1 MSIGYEENDEEEEE
15 EEFTSNTQS
24 LSISLPA
31 WLVIAIDE
39 KRKLAKRSTWIT
51 EDLEKMPKYAKE
63 RKRILREMNVGAK
76 SKRLETHVGYKRLQ
90 PEDKTM
96 TNSLQV

>member
-1 MSIGYEENDEEEEE
+1 MSIGYEENDEEE

-63 RKRILREMNVGAK
+63 RKRILREMHVGAK
-76 SKRLETHVGYKRLQ
+76 SE
-90 PEDKTM
+90 PEPEPT
-96 TNSLQV
+96 TSSLQV